1 MILEEGAFAKIFED
15 LYIWLMMSKLR
26 RSLRFFDVLR
36 MDNMLIINASI
47 GHEALRGIKTCFNKP
62 IFADSYPSIGH
73 EALRGI
79 KTKLRFCC

>member
-36 MDNMLIINASI
+36 MGNMLIINASI
-47 GHEALRGIKTCFNKP
+47 GPEALRGIKTGGWRVCTP
-62 IFADSYPSIGH
+62 SRPTRSIGS

-79 KTKLRFCC
+79 KTETH